1 MPVWEQS
8 EQSAE
13 SLRLEN
19 VLDIIITF
27 PSLVS
32 FLGLKTTTGQISAT
46 SPLSCVALHQIQG
59 IEMDNGRVV
68 FNAAKLS
75 ILSWQP
81 QYIIFSDRK
90 SPGLGF
96 FQKLLS
102 PN

>member
-1 MPVWEQS
+1 MAC
-8 EQSAE
+8 AE
-13 SLRLEN
+13 PLKLEN
-19 VLDIIITF
+19 VLDIIIKF
-27 PSLVS
+27 PSNIP
-32 FLGLKTTTGQISAT
+32 FFGLKTTPEYISAT
-46 SPLSCVALHQIQG
+46 SALSCVGLHQIQG
-59 IEMDNGRVV
+59 TEMDNGRVV